1 MLLPTFEFHEPLS
14 LKDALELKK
23 TLGENARLLAGGTD
37 LLVHLKKKLITTE
50 NLISLTK
57 IKGLS
62 LITQEKNA
70 IVIGSCATMATISST
85 PIIQEKFKALK
96 AGCDNLG
103 SHLIRNRATIG
114 GNACNASP
122 AGDTL
127 CSLLVYDA
135 TALLASSDTKREIP
149 IANFFTGPGK
159 SCIRPDEILTGFR
172 LPIPGANSG
181 AHYIQ
186 LGKRKSSEINV
197 VNVASFLE
205 YDPDTGKVATCRIA
219 LGSVAATP
227 IRAPR
232 AEAAMLGQAP
242 EEASFFAAGEMAR
255 REDCRPI
262 DDFRG
267 TAAYRQ
273 AMVGVLTKRTLAAA
287 YDLSRGASL

>member
-1 MLLPTFEFHEPLS
+1 
-14 LKDALELKK
+14 
-23 TLGENARLLAGGTD
+23 
-37 LLVHLKKKLITTE
+37 
-50 NLISLTK
+50 
-57 IKGLS
+57 
-62 LITQEKNA
+62 
-70 IVIGSCATMATISST
+70 MANISST
-85 PIIQEKFKALK
+85 PIVQEKFKALK

-127 CSLLVYDA
+127 CALLAYDA
-135 TALLASSDTKREIP
+135 TALLANRDTKREIP
-149 IANFFTGPGK
+149 IADFFTGPGK

-172 LPIPGANSG
+172 LPIPGDNSD

-205 YDPDTGKVATCRIA
+205 YDPGTGKVATCRIA